1 MAEEQANA
9 QVAAAEAGQASA
21 GQQEVETFD
30 AEYVKGLRA
39 EAAKYRKTAQE
50 AAAKVATFEQERMT
64 EAERVQAQVKAAQ
77 TAAET
82 AQAEL
87 RKARAG
93 AALATA
99 AARQGIDP
107 DLLAKLVDVEFDEG
121 GQPVNIDL
129 AVGAVLKRYPQLKPT
144 AVTQI
149 AASNPG
155 RERSKLTMDEVK
167 AMSPEEINRRWDEV
181 SAVLASNK

>member
-30 AEYVKGLRA
+30 AEYVKGLRT
-39 EAAKYRKTAQE
+39 EAARYRKAAQE
-50 AAAKVATFEQERMT
+50 AAAKVATYEQERMT
-64 EAERVQAQVKAAQ
+64 ETERVQAQAKAAQ
-77 TAAET
+77 EAAQA

-93 AALATA
+93 VALATA

-107 DLLAKLVDVEFDEG
+107 DLLAKLVEVEFDDD
-121 GQPVNIDL
+121 GQPANVDAAI
-129 AVGAVLKRYPQLKPT
+129 GAVLKRYPQLKPT
-144 AVTQI
+144 VVNQV

-155 RERSKLTMDEVK
+155 RERSKLTVDEIK
-167 AMSPEEINRRWDEV
+167 AMSPEEINARWAEV
-181 SAVLASNK
+181 SAVLASSK